1 MVTSHSPVNELIDDD
16 NVSWLNLLPER
27 AAGRGNQQMRTAL
40 FSQRPDVGLVINIG
54 RHYSVLSPVP
64 EERNK
69 KKNSIQ
75 DIYCLY

>member
-27 AAGRGNQQMRTAL
+27 ATGRGNQQMRAAL
-40 FSQRPDVGLVINIG
+40 FSQRPDVGLVIHIG

-64 EERNK
+64 EDRK
-69 KKNSIQ
+69 KKISIQ